1 VENDGV
7 MIDGVMVNGVL
18 RNHCFSAQAKAFS
31 GQLEL
36 PLRRKIE
43 PQAFVELLPKGGYE
57 SSQGGEFRVDSAISY
72 SSATTQVGGN
82 LEVKKGR
89 GWNTL
94 ATATIEGLNIM
105 EVVTCDRIVAQINT
119 EHPREGYIPEVNF
132 LGTRFENLRIAG
144 HKVELDLD
152 LGIFGE
158 RPKDDQPYTRD
169 EKFKEQIAKY
179 KARLEPHLNPLAAL
193 VERYNRVPAD
203 VDTTAPSQEA
213 AKGPAAETAD
223 CSLVTKAEG
232 GYPGHTYGHV
242 IHVPNFGVI
251 YLATLRLEHSDPHPV
266 TNVPR
271 KTAIH
276 LNMVQTRMGSN
287 STGGTDA
294 GQGVV
299 QGTTHP

>member
-1 VENDGV
+1 MV
-7 MIDGVMVNGVL
+7 DGVMVDGVL
-18 RNHCFSAQAKAFS
+18 RNHSFAAQAKAFS
-31 GQLEL
+31 GFLEL
-36 PLRRKIE
+36 PLRRQIE

-82 LEVKKGR
+82 LEVKPGR

-105 EVVTCDRIVAQINT
+105 EVVTADRIVAQINT
-119 EHPREGYIPEVNF
+119 EHPRKGYIPSVNF

-144 HKVELDLD
+144 HKVDMDLD

-158 RPKDDQPYTRD
+158 KPADDQPYTRD
-169 EKFKEQIAKY
+169 EKFKERIAKY
-179 KARLEPHLNPLAAL
+179 KASLEPHRNPLTAL
-193 VERYNRVPAD
+193 FERYNRVP
-203 VDTTAPSQEA
+203 VDIDMTAPSQEA
-213 AKGPAAETAD
+213 AKGTAAERVD
-223 CSLVTKAEG
+223 CSLVSKAEG

-251 YLATLRLEHSDPHPV
+251 YLATLRLEHSDPDPV

-276 LNMVQTRMGSN
+276 LNMVQTKMGSN
-287 STGGTDA
+287 STGGTDV

-299 QGTTHP
+299 QGSTHP